1 MSQAFVEDGI
11 GSTYEEL
18 ELDGNCLRQRL
29 GPTALEGEFGFV
41 VERKPAHALG
51 VCCRGWGRSRGSS
64 CCCDDADDGVGET
77 DRPLLGG
84 NGGASCESLKL
95 SLFFTFAP
103 PELDFKNGF
112 TAEYDKNE

>member
-1 MSQAFVEDGI
+1 M
-11 GSTYEEL
+11 
-18 ELDGNCLRQRL
+18 
-29 GPTALEGEFGFV
+29 GPTAFEGELGFV
-41 VERKPAHALG
+41 VERKPALARG
-51 VCCRGWGRSRGSS
+51 VCCMVTPGRGLGRSRGSS